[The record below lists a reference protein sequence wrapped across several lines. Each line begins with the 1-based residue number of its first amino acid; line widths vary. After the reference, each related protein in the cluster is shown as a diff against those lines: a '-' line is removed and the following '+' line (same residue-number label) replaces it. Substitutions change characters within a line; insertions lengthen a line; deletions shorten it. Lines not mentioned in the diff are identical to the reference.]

1 MVWARGGILQPMG
14 NASSS
19 ILSLGRHSGCLARV
33 PASVV
38 EARFEVSGVVRVVGV
53 RSPTDFD
60 VALDFGA
67 GGLIDTKHAAFVFV
81 LGEPNAED
89 SLGR

>member
-1 MVWARGGILQPMG
+1 M
-14 NASSS
+14 SS
-19 ILSLGRHSGCLARV
+19 GRHSGCLARV
-33 PASVV
+33 PALPV
-38 EARFEVSGVVRVVGV
+38 EARFEVFGVVRVVGV
-53 RSPTDFD
+53 RSPSDFD

-67 GGLIDTKHAAFVFV
+67 GGSIDTKHAALVFV